1 MCNPESRV
9 PSWMPSV
16 AHDRER
22 WWSSSSTIL
31 TNDGHWLSSIPWL
44 HEHRSSSASCTH
56 STRLSSSSPW
66 QRTATLRCVQD
77 GEDTETESTVRYLSR
92 ITNFAVKSFPMVF
105 AAFTIPMAIVIDIVG
120 DYIIIGDSI
129 TIGDFIVDGTVGQH
143 LSSLV
148 AFVFERN
155 GGSFINW
162 RFLHLVEASSH
173 NEGSFT

>member
-1 MCNPESRV
+1 
-9 PSWMPSV
+9 
-16 AHDRER
+16 
-22 WWSSSSTIL
+22 
-31 TNDGHWLSSIPWL
+31 
-44 HEHRSSSASCTH
+44 
-56 STRLSSSSPW
+56 
-66 QRTATLRCVQD
+66 
-77 GEDTETESTVRYLSR
+77 
-92 ITNFAVKSFPMVF
+92 MVF

-129 TIGDFIVDGTVGQH
+129 TIGDFIVDGTVRQH